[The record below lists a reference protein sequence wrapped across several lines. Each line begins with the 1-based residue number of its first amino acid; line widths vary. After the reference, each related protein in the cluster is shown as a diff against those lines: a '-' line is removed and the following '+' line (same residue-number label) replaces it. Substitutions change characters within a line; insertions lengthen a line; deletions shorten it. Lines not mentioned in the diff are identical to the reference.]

1 MKKLKLFN
9 FIPIIITAPAIV
21 IGTIAMYYNRISNF
35 IIIQNIIGLV
45 IMGLISYCLL
55 SWNINICR
63 NKNIKDIF
71 KLIPLILLLLT
82 FIGEGMMGVHRW
94 IAIGPIRLNIAMIV
108 MPIIILSLWKLLKN
122 NSWWKVAIITIFI
135 SIVLFIQPDASQL
148 SGFAIP
154 MIFMLYK
161 NGDKRNFSTI
171 ISVGLFILVILSWIH
186 LDNLSPVSYVEEIL
200 NLVGN
205 VGQVWFLLGI
215 VSLVILPTPFIL
227 FPPEKLKL
235 PSICIGLYFSI
246 IIISTFFGNFPVPL
260 MGYGISP
267 IIGYIISIT
276 WYTKLKFN

>member
-9 FIPIIITAPAIV
+9 FIPIIMTAPAIV

-35 IIIQNIIGLV
+35 VIIQNLIGLV
-45 IMGLISYCLL
+45 IMGLISYYIL
-55 SWNINICR
+55 SGNINICR

-71 KLIPLILLLLT
+71 RLIPLILLLLT

-94 IAIGPIRLNIAMIV
+94 ISIGPIRLNISMIV

-161 NGDKRNFSTI
+161 NGDKRIFSTI

-200 NLVGN
+200 NLVAN
-205 VGQVWFLLGI
+205 MGQVWFLLGI

-227 FPPEKLKL
+227 FPPKKLKL
-235 PSICIGLYFSI
+235 PSICIGIYFII

-267 IIGYIISIT
+267 IIGYIISII

>member
-9 FIPIIITAPAIV
+9 FIPIIMTAPAIV

-45 IMGLISYCLL
+45 IMGLISYYLL
-55 SWNINICR
+55 SGNINICR

-82 FIGEGMMGVHRW
+82 FIGESMMGVHRW
-94 IAIGPIRLNIAMIV
+94 ISIGPIRLNIAMIV

-161 NGDKRNFSTI
+161 NGDKRIFSTI
-171 ISVGLFILVILSWIH
+171 ISLGLFILVILSWIH
-186 LDNLSPVSYVEEIL
+186 LDSLSPVSYVEEIL

-235 PSICIGLYFSI
+235 PSLCIGIYFII

>member
-9 FIPIIITAPAIV
+9 FIPIIMTAPAIV
-21 IGTIAMYYNRISNF
+21 IGAIAMYYNRISNF
-35 IIIQNIIGLV
+35 VIIQNLIGLV
-45 IMGLISYCLL
+45 IMGLISYYIL
-55 SWNINICR
+55 SGNINICR

-71 KLIPLILLLLT
+71 RLIPLILLLLT

-94 IAIGPIRLNIAMIV
+94 ISIGPIRLNISMIV

-161 NGDKRNFSTI
+161 NGDKRIFSTI

-186 LDNLSPVSYVEEIL
+186 LDSLSPVSYVEEIL
-200 NLVGN
+200 NLVAN
-205 VGQVWFLLGI
+205 MGQVWFLLGI

-227 FPPEKLKL
+227 FPPKKLKL
-235 PSICIGLYFSI
+235 PSICIGIYFII

-267 IIGYIISIT
+267 IIGYIISII

>member
-35 IIIQNIIGLV
+35 VIIQNIIGLV
-45 IMGLISYCLL
+45 IMGLISYYLL
-55 SWNINICR
+55 SRNINICR

-71 KLIPLILLLLT
+71 KLIPLILLLFT

-94 IAIGPIRLNIAMIV
+94 ISIGPIRLNIAMIV

-161 NGDKRNFSTI
+161 NGDKRIFSTI
-171 ISVGLFILVILSWIH
+171 ISLALFILVILSWIH

-200 NLVGN
+200 NLVDN

-227 FPPEKLKL
+227 LPPEKLKL

>member
-45 IMGLISYCLL
+45 IMGLISYYLL
-55 SWNINICR
+55 SGNINICR

-71 KLIPLILLLLT
+71 KLIPLILLLFT

-94 IAIGPIRLNIAMIV
+94 ISIGPIRLNIAMIV

-161 NGDKRNFSTI
+161 NGDKRIFSTI
-171 ISVGLFILVILSWIH
+171 ISLGLFILVILSWIH
-186 LDNLSPVSYVEEIL
+186 LDSLSPVSYVEEIL

-205 VGQVWFLLGI
+205 VGQAWFLLGI

-235 PSICIGLYFSI
+235 PSLCIGIYFII

-276 WYTKLKFN
+276 WYTRLKFN